1 MTMQY
6 FIGSV
11 ILVNIVGFAALL
23 LASPLIVH
31 KTSK

>member
-1 MTMQY
+1 MQY
-6 FIGSV
+6 FIGAV
-11 ILVNIVGFAALL
+11 IFTNLAGFAALL